1 MNEGETF
8 EYCDL
13 VGMWYDGEKA
23 SVIVLYYLRKNL
35 LPPLKKSIF
44 KRKKGTK
51 LDTCKCPI
59 YILLASVY
67 MLHHWV
73 LLSQQE

>member
-23 SVIVLYYLRKNL
+23 SDIVLYYLRKNL
-35 LPPLKKSIF
+35 LPPLKKNLF
-44 KRKKGTK
+44 LKEKKAQNWT
-51 LDTCKCPI
+51 
-59 YILLASVY
+59 LASA
-67 MLHHWV
+67 
-73 LLSQQE
+73 QFIFC